1 MITEKEFTIEYKDFK
16 SFLKDVESLEEKYNG
31 LMVRAEIVGNVA
43 KVLML
48 CGIGSKD
55 VYVSVWD
62 CRATL
67 ILGSKTEKELT
78 LSNEQKEVLEEWKF
92 YVVEDENDGAI
103 NWSGAYYPSYE
114 SLQVLKAI
122 LANNLKRAWMTLNRL
137 QKKRKHIST

>member
-1 MITEKEFTIEYKDFK
+1 MITEREFTIEYKDFK
-16 SFLKDVESLEEKYNG
+16 SFLKDVEKLEDQYHG
-31 LMVRAEIVGNVA
+31 LMVRAEIVGNVV

-67 ILGSKTEKELT
+67 ILGDRTEKDLNLT
-78 LSNEQKEVLEEWKF
+78 DKQKEVLQEWKY
-92 YVVEDENDGAI
+92 YVIEDENDGAI

-122 LANNLKRAWMTLNRL
+122 LANNLRRAWMTLNTLR
-137 QKKRKHIST
+137 RRR